1 MRFGTK
7 AVYSALL
14 SGALLAPFM
23 LLAPFIHGAAAQ
35 DAPPPPSSAAPPPPA
50 AAPPPPPP
58 EAAAPPPPAGAP
70 TGRPPTVT
78 GTNVN
83 LRQGPGTTY
92 TVITKIPAGAPINVS
107 GCDAGWCQVMF
118 QGQNGYIIESSIGPR
133 APSGPPVGGP
143 PPGPPPGYAGPP
155 PGYGAPPPGYYPPPP
170 PYYYGPGPYYGPY
183 YGWRRGYYRRW

>member
-7 AVYSALL
+7 AAYSALL
-14 SGALLAPFM
+14 SGALLAPF
-23 LLAPFIHGAAAQ
+23 IHGAPAQ
-35 DAPPPPSSAAPPPPA
+35 DAPPPPSSAAPPPQA

-70 TGRPPTVT
+70 PGRTTVT
-78 GTNVN
+78 GTTVN

-92 TVITKIPAGAPINVS
+92 TVVTKIPAGAPISVS
-107 GCDAGWCQVMF
+107 GCDTGWCQVMF

-133 APSGPPVGGP
+133 GPSGPPGVGGP

-155 PGYGAPPPGYYPPPP
+155 PGYAGPPPGYYPPPP